1 MLGKVLDK
9 MVTKKTGWIAAFTYA
24 TAWAIKKTHCRRWA
38 MGWGK
43 AQVSVKSLKIFDNK
57 RGLSKLLK
65 PYIDKKIR
73 KLIRYD

>member
-1 MLGKVLDK
+1 
-9 MVTKKTGWIAAFTYA
+9 
-24 TAWAIKKTHCRRWA
+24 

-65 PYIDKKIR
+65 QYIDKEIR
-73 KLIRYD
+73 KLISYDWLIGYKIVKFQSPDDSKVC

>member
-1 MLGKVLDK
+1 
-9 MVTKKTGWIAAFTYA
+9 
-24 TAWAIKKTHCRRWA
+24 

-57 RGLSKLLK
+57 RSLSKLFK

-73 KLIRYD
+73 KLIRYDWLIGYKIVNFQETWQQQNLLIAK

>member
-1 MLGKVLDK
+1 
-9 MVTKKTGWIAAFTYA
+9 
-24 TAWAIKKTHCRRWA
+24 

-57 RGLSKLLK
+57 RGLSKLFK

-73 KLIRYD
+73 KLIRYDWWIGYKVFKFQSPDCSKIC

>member
-1 MLGKVLDK
+1 
-9 MVTKKTGWIAAFTYA
+9 
-24 TAWAIKKTHCRRWA
+24 

-57 RGLSKLLK
+57 RGLSKLFK

-73 KLIRYD
+73 KLIRYDWWIGYKVFKFQ